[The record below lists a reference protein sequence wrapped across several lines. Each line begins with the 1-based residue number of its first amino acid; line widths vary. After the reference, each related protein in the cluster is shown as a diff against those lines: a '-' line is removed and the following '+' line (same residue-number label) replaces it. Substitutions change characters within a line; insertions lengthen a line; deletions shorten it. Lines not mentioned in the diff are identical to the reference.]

1 MIYIVMTERMIT
13 ISNKIKRILD
23 DNKIND
29 LKRFIEKRQHINH
42 CNVRLRYIYYI
53 SHYASILITT
63 MAIGY
68 RNNNTDNKDVNDMIK
83 LIWIGI
89 SLNVLS
95 TLINAF
101 ENMNKTI
108 SKRMLSDINK
118 IKSGNYVDETEFTD
132 SVRES
137 GSISNNIDSNQS
149 VIPI

>member
-1 MIYIVMTERMIT
+1 
-13 ISNKIKRILD
+13 
-23 DNKIND
+23 
-29 LKRFIEKRQHINH
+29 
-42 CNVRLRYIYYI
+42 
-53 SHYASILITT
+53 

-68 RNNNTDNKDVNDMIK
+68 RNNNTDNKDVNNMIK

-132 SVRES
+132 SLRES
-137 GSISNNIDSNQS
+137 SSKSNNIDSNQS
-149 VIPI
+149 VMPI